1 MSIPK
6 HIDSLVE
13 YEQPPVEVSSKEE
26 LERLKAMGT
35 QGGGNGKKT
44 AQEIIRSIL
53 APKEWDQDG
62 KHYVSFVSPN
72 EASREDVSHL

>member
-13 YEQPPVEVSSKEE
+13 YEPPMEVSSKEE
-26 LERLKAMGT
+26 LERIKALGT
-35 QGGGNGKKT
+35 QGGGQGKKT
-44 AQEIIRSIL
+44 AEEIIRSIL

-62 KHYVSFVSPN
+62 KHFVSFVSPDV
-72 EASREDVSHL
+72 ASREDVSHL